1 VLQHVAACCNAL
13 RFVATPCSVCVA
25 TRRAPLQ
32 RAGRKRVVLLDRCGV
47 AVRASA
53 TAPASAD
60 GVADGSVAG
69 RVAWQAFLAR
79 CLALEPEVWRTLAH
93 TSAL

>member
-1 VLQHVAACCNAL
+1 
-13 RFVATPCSVCVA
+13 
-25 TRRAPLQ
+25 
-32 RAGRKRVVLLDRCGV
+32 
-47 AVRASA
+47 VRASA